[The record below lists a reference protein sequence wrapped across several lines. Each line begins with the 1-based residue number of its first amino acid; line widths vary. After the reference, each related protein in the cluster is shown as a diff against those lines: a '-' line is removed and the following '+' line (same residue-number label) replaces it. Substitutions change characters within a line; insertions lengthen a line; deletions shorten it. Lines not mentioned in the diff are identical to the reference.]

1 MAIKNFKSYIQDKST
16 ITKSVLVATSIAIG
30 LTLTGCTNNLV
41 NTQPTN
47 TPSISNEFSYNKLD
61 RNKLDSNS
69 TEIEEREAYYEKY
82 VEKVIEN
89 MSEEEKKS
97 FFVNIDFNYENEEA
111 YSDDNI
117 VFLRNDN
124 HYKGDIIVGTESA
137 YLAPGIYKMLSR
149 DVKENNGNLGEI
161 EILQPGDDV
170 TITIDYATKKATI
183 QTETTKSK

>member
-69 TEIEEREAYYEKY
+69 TEIEEREAYYEKN

-89 MSEEEKKS
+89 MSEEEKK
-97 FFVNIDFNYENEEA
+97 
-111 YSDDNI
+111 
-117 VFLRNDN
+117 
-124 HYKGDIIVGTESA
+124 
-137 YLAPGIYKMLSR
+137 LS
-149 DVKENNGNLGEI
+149 L
-161 EILQPGDDV
+161 
-170 TITIDYATKKATI
+170 
-183 QTETTKSK
+183 